1 MTPVLR
7 GSAPPM
13 QRPTRDLVSGRH
25 GGERVPS
32 GGSCERRAA
41 AGKAGAA
48 KLKTSW
54 ASACAVP
61 WTRRLQPRAHAP
73 ESLPCRLLPA
83 AARRRPCPPGGT
95 LAVRP
100 RPETESRV
108 GLLPVAVAHRDEPAQ
123 RPDVRRAVG
132 PDSDRGPVVVVAE
145 ARAGEHP
152 VDRLAGAEVDGGEV
166 VRVGPPR
173 GARQLRVEIEE

>member
-1 MTPVLR
+1 MMPVLL

-41 AGKAGAA
+41 DTSSPATRSRSGKSAA
-48 KLKTSW
+48 P
-54 ASACAVP
+54 A
-61 WTRRLQPRAHAP
+61 
-73 ESLPCRLLPA
+73 LPA

-108 GLLPVAVAHRDEPAQ
+108 ALLARGALGGGHGQPLPLEPARDE
-123 RPDVRRAVG
+123 RD
-132 PDSDRGPVVVVAE
+132 
-145 ARAGEHP
+145 
-152 VDRLAGAEVDGGEV
+152 
-166 VRVGPPR
+166 
-173 GARQLRVEIEE
+173 

>member
-1 MTPVLR
+1 MAASCGPGLTASSCASAALETLPTKLTHARPAPASRPAPV
-7 GSAPPM
+7 
-13 QRPTRDLVSGRH
+13 
-25 GGERVPS
+25 GERAADTSSPATRSRS
-32 GGSCERRAA
+32 GKSAA
-41 AGKAGAA
+41 PA
-48 KLKTSW
+48 
-54 ASACAVP
+54 
-61 WTRRLQPRAHAP
+61 
-73 ESLPCRLLPA
+73 LPA

-173 GARQLRVEIEE
+173 GARQLRVEI